1 MADGPLADQCKEKLI
16 VLMSKVSSPFAG
28 GTNNSPFLNF
38 VSTIE
43 VNQSLVPV
51 LMSNFQCLGSEPN
64 LLDSVCRFGLSKRQT
79 QNPCSNPTAA
89 VTCIGMFMYRNMHS

>member
-1 MADGPLADQCKEKLI
+1 MADGPFAVQCKEKLI

-28 GTNNSPFLNF
+28 GNNSPVLNF

-51 LMSNFQCLGSEPN
+51 LMSNFLCSGFEPN
-64 LLDSVCRFGLSKRQT
+64 LLDSVCRFGLQKRQT
-79 QNPCSNPTAA
+79 QNPCSSATAA
-89 VTCIGMFMYRNMHS
+89 VTCVGMFMYRNMHS